1 MNLQLQGL
9 VGRNINNGDYEA
21 VVKFNGFQILDK
33 KGKLSDLGIPLP
45 IPAGSYGQNFSFTVP
60 SWIPAGQVDAHVT
73 LFDDSGAECVC
84 LDISIPLKL
93 GDFSLEGVDMQ
104 ELTDAEYI
112 SVRAPIP
119 YKNCG
124 GSGDLARITNA
135 QADPWPPVKGKDL
148 YLVLNATLS
157 AAIPDANYEVK
168 VKWSG
173 IQILDQKGK
182 ISQIKGI
189 VLPIAAGPY
198 GISQKVNLPSWVPS
212 GQIDVHAEA
221 TSTAAGNPRI
231 ACIEISI
238 NIK

>member
-1 MNLQLQGL
+1 MNLQLQGQ
-9 VGRNINNGDYEA
+9 VGRAITNGDYEA
-21 VVKFNGFQILDK
+21 VIKFNGFQILDK
-33 KGKLSDLGIPLP
+33 KGQLSDLGIPLP

-73 LFDDSGAECVC
+73 LFDQSGAECVC
-84 LDISIPLKL
+84 VDVSIPLKL
-93 GDFSLEGVDMQ
+93 GEFSIAGLGLEELQ
-104 ELTDAEYI
+104 EEEYVN
-112 SVRAPIP
+112 VRAPIP

-124 GSGDLARITNA
+124 ASTDIAKITNA
-135 QADPWPPVKGKDL
+135 QADPWPPQKGKQL
-148 YLVLNATLS
+148 YIVGNATLS
-157 AAIPDANYEVK
+157 APIPDGNYEVK

-189 VLPIAAGPY
+189 VLPIPAGPY
-198 GISQKVNLPSWVPS
+198 GIAQKVDLPGWVPS

-221 TSTAAGNPRI
+221 SSTAPGNPRI
-231 ACIEISI
+231 ACLELSI